1 MFNKSI
7 FILMAAC
14 LLFSLEGHGFDNRG
28 KTHVTSTLT
37 KRDSALIDANQISM
51 IVMNNGTFARD
62 PMTGGAAFY
71 YPKETDKKLIYAAGV
86 EIAGKVNGEIRTA
99 AANYNIEFQPGKIL
113 STGMADD
120 PELEKYRIY
129 KIKPGDS
136 ADPGSPNYN
145 VDYAEWPVED
155 GAPVDAHGN
164 PLIIGDQTLWLV
176 MNDADE
182 SLHAGCYNTEPFNLE
197 LQLLI
202 WAFDDDS
209 TALGKTVFMQ
219 YTLINKSAELIE
231 DAYIGIWSDADVG
244 DANDDALACDTT
256 LDLTY
261 AYNGEDRELMYG
273 INVPAVGVCLLQGP
287 AVPSD
292 GETAFQ
298 FLHAPIPNARNLGMT
313 STSAYY

>member
-1 MFNKSI
+1 
-7 FILMAAC
+7 
-14 LLFSLEGHGFDNRG
+14 
-28 KTHVTSTLT
+28 
-37 KRDSALIDANQISM
+37 
-51 IVMNNGTFARD
+51 
-62 PMTGGAAFY
+62 
-71 YPKETDKKLIYAAGV
+71 
-86 EIAGKVNGEIRTA
+86 
-99 AANYNIEFQPGKIL
+99 
-113 STGMADD
+113 MADD

-155 GAPVDAHGN
+155 GAPVDANGN

-202 WAFDDDS
+202 WAYDDDS